1 MFFAQ
6 VGPNPWQTYIWLM
19 IIAIGGLRAIIS
31 IFLAK
36 YFKLWIQAKMTQANV
51 TIWELVGMSFRKVN
65 PNIMV
70 RSKIMA
76 YQAGLS
82 EKDGMTTRAS
92 RPTTWP
98 AATSPTSCGP

>member
-1 MFFAQ
+1 
-6 VGPNPWQTYIWLM
+6 
-19 IIAIGGLRAIIS
+19 
-31 IFLAK
+31 
-36 YFKLWIQAKMTQANV
+36 MTQANV

-82 EKDGMTTRAS
+82 EKDGMTTGRS
-92 RPTTWP
+92 GKPTIWP
-98 AATSPTSCGP
+98 EAMSPTSCGL